1 MRNLTAFLCLTF
13 AVLLFS
19 AGEIWSGDIPENAY
33 VSGNA
38 WYCNTGYRKSFNKCT
53 EMTSQEK
60 QEKIRQIQ
68 AFQASQRNK
77 TINYD
82 DEEFTLRDVERKC
95 EVYRYSDSYG
105 DLECSDLRFIERKC
119 EAYFSGEYA
128 KNGDI
133 ECSDSDLRP
142 VENYCSVSMYSD
154 NYGDIEC

>member
-95 EVYRYSDSYG
+95 E
-105 DLECSDLRFIERKC
+105 
-119 EAYFSGEYA
+119 AYFSGEYA